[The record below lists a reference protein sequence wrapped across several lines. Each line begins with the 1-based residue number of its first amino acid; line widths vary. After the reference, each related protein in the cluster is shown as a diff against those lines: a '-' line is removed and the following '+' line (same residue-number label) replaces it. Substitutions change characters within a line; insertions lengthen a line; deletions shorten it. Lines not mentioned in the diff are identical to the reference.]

1 MASAKPWLE
10 FPSIWKTQSAF
21 MSWMRGG
28 IRAGLWNKNPIKLE
42 FLKEKRVRIKN
53 PKPTGRTAE
62 VWGQHCVLCD
72 QDIPTTEAQ
81 VDHISGKNSL
91 KTLDD
96 IQDFILS
103 IATISKDDLQIV
115 CKPCHKIKSHA
126 EKEGISF
133 EQARLEKQVISL
145 CKNTAQWQNTW
156 LTERGCVPAS
166 NAPARRKQ
174 IKEVL
179 ENEQG
184 S

>member
-1 MASAKPWLE
+1 MSLPWLE
-10 FPSIWKTQSAF
+10 FPNVWKTQSAF

-53 PKPTGRTAE
+53 PSPTGRVAE

-72 QDIPTTEAQ
+72 CDIPTKEAQ

-96 IQDFILS
+96 IQEFILS

-115 CKPCHKIKSHA
+115 CKPCHKIKSYA

-133 EQARLEKQVISL
+133 EQAMLEKQVISL

-156 LTERGCVPAS
+156 LLERGYTPAT
-166 NAPARRKQ
+166 NAAARRKQ

-179 ENEQG
+179 ENEQRG
-184 S
+184 NY